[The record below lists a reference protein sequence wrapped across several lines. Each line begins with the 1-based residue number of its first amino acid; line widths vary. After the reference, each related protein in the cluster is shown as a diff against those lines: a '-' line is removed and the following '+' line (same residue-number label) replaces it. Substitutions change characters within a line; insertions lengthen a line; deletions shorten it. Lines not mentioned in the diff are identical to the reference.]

1 MPPTIDPSKRG
12 ATLPSDPP
20 EGPVTLINS
29 FVVDPRRDEVFEALW
44 TQTSVYFRAQ
54 PGFVGLRLHR
64 AVSPDAT
71 YRYVNV
77 AVWESAAQFAAA
89 HATEEFRQV
98 VGQPGWREFPSSP
111 TLYEVA
117 IAYDAQ
123 PIAR

>member
-1 MPPTIDPSKRG
+1 MPPTIDPAKRG

-29 FVVDPRRDEVFEALW
+29 FVVDPRRDEAFEALW
-44 TQTSVYFRAQ
+44 TQTSVYFRGR

-64 AVSPDAT
+64 AVSPDAS

-77 AVWESAAQFAAA
+77 AVWDSAAQFAAA

-111 TLYEVA
+111 TLFEVA

-123 PIAR
+123 PVAR

>member
-1 MPPTIDPSKRG
+1 MPPTIDPAKRG
-12 ATLPSDPP
+12 ATLPSNPP

-29 FVVDPRRDEVFEALW
+29 FVVDPRRDEAFEALW
-44 TQTSVYFRAQ
+44 TQTSVYFRGR

-111 TLYEVA
+111 TLFEVA

>member
-1 MPPTIDPSKRG
+1 MPPTIDPAKRG
-12 ATLPSDPP
+12 AALPSDPP

-29 FVVDPRRDEVFEALW
+29 FVVDPRRDEAFEALW

-64 AVSPDAT
+64 GVSPDAT
-71 YRYVNV
+71 SRYVNV

-98 VGQPGWREFPSSP
+98 VSQPGWREFPSSP
-111 TLYEVA
+111 TLFEVA

>member
-1 MPPTIDPSKRG
+1 MPPTIDPTKRG

-29 FVVDPRRDEVFEALW
+29 FVVDPRRDEAFEALW

-64 AVSPDAT
+64 GVSPDAT

-89 HATEEFRQV
+89 HATEEFQQV

>member
-1 MPPTIDPSKRG
+1 MPPTIDPAKRG

-29 FVVDPRRDEVFEALW
+29 FVVDPRRDEAFEALW
-44 TQTSVYFRAQ
+44 TQTSVYFRGR

>member
-1 MPPTIDPSKRG
+1 MPPTIDPAKRG
-12 ATLPSDPP
+12 ATLPSDQH

-29 FVVDPRRDEVFEALW
+29 FVVDPRRDEAFEALW
-44 TQTSVYFRAQ
+44 TQTSVYFRGR

>member
-29 FVVDPRRDEVFEALW
+29 FVVDPRRDEAFEALW

-98 VGQPGWREFPSSP
+98 VGRPGWREFPSSP

>member
-1 MPPTIDPSKRG
+1 MPPTIDPAKRG

-29 FVVDPRRDEVFEALW
+29 FGVDPRRDETFEALW
-44 TQTSVYFRAQ
+44 TQTSAYFRRQ

-111 TLYEVA
+111 TLFEVA
-117 IAYDAQ
+117 VAYDAQ
-123 PIAR
+123 PVAR

>member
-1 MPPTIDPSKRG
+1 MPPTIDPTKRG

-29 FVVDPRRDEVFEALW
+29 FVVDPRRDEAFEALW
-44 TQTSVYFRAQ
+44 TQTSVYFRGR

-71 YRYVNV
+71 HRYVNV

-111 TLYEVA
+111 TLFEVA

>member
-1 MPPTIDPSKRG
+1 MPPTIDPAKRG

-29 FVVDPRRDEVFEALW
+29 FVVDPRRDEAFEALW
-44 TQTSVYFRAQ
+44 TQTSVYFRGR

-111 TLYEVA
+111 TLFEVA

>member
-1 MPPTIDPSKRG
+1 MPPTIDPAKRG
-12 ATLPSDPP
+12 ATLPSDPH

-29 FVVDPRRDEVFEALW
+29 FVVDPRRDEAFEALW
-44 TQTSVYFRAQ
+44 SQTSVYFRRQ

-77 AVWESAAQFAAA
+77 AVSESATQFAAA

-111 TLYEVA
+111 TLFEVA

-123 PIAR
+123 PVAR

>member
-1 MPPTIDPSKRG
+1 MPPTIDPAKRG

-29 FVVDPRRDEVFEALW
+29 FVVDPRRDEAFEALW

-64 AVSPDAT
+64 GVSPDAT

-89 HATEEFRQV
+89 HATEEFQQV

>member
-1 MPPTIDPSKRG
+1 MPPTIDPTKRG

-29 FVVDPRRDEVFEALW
+29 FVVDPRRDEAFEALW
-44 TQTSVYFRAQ
+44 TQTSVYFRGR

-89 HATEEFRQV
+89 HATEEFQQV

>member
-1 MPPTIDPSKRG
+1 MPPTIDPAKRG
-12 ATLPSDPP
+12 ATLPSNPP

-29 FVVDPRRDEVFEALW
+29 FVVDPRRDEAFEALW
-44 TQTSVYFRAQ
+44 TQTSVYFRGR

-64 AVSPDAT
+64 AVSPEAT
-71 YRYVNV
+71 SRYVNV

-89 HATEEFRQV
+89 HATEEFQQV